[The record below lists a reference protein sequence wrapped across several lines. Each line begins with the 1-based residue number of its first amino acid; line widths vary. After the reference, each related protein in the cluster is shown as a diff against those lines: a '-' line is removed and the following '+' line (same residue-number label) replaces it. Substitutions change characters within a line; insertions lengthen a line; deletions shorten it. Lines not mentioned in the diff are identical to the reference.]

1 MRNGGRYVSHTSHP
15 ALQDAVPSFRL
26 ESIGPKKRRSKSAAI
41 DDKDHWSSFGLTQS
55 TLMTQGSRKTLGS
68 TSGSNL
74 WDTASSLVSRRS
86 DLSSCT
92 QFSRLS
98 VASAENRKL
107 REEND
112 LLLMELKGLKGG
124 AVTNRTMASTVASS
138 ARVSRRGSGVNRIT
152 SSSRSTDPGV
162 AALAEKMRIKIYMK
176 FRKLKAAFIP
186 FDTENTG
193 TLTPIEFY
201 SAIKQLGLATDLEL
215 SGGRLEALV
224 KICGEDGRRP
234 IRYVCF
240 ADRLKALDTRNATS

>member
-138 ARVSRRGSGVNRIT
+138 SRVSRRGSGVNRITSRGSGVNRIT

-176 FRKLKAAFIP
+176 FRKLKDAFIP
-186 FDTENTG
+186 FDTEM
-193 TLTPIEFY
+193 
-201 SAIKQLGLATDLEL
+201 Q
-215 SGGRLEALV
+215 
-224 KICGEDGRRP
+224 
-234 IRYVCF
+234 
-240 ADRLKALDTRNATS
+240 